1 MNLKNHVQLIGNLGA
16 IPVVKE
22 TANGQKMARFSIAT
36 TESYKEDGKNV
47 EKTYWHNIIAWG
59 KMAETIEQKCE
70 KGTEVVLNGK
80 LVSRSYDDPSG
91 AKKYITEVVV
101 SEIICRPKAVA

>member
-16 IPVVKE
+16 IPVIKE
-22 TANGQKMARFSIAT
+22 TANGQKMAKFSVAT
-36 TESYKEDGKNV
+36 TEFYKEDGKSV
-47 EKTYWHNIIAWG
+47 EKTYWHNIVAWG
-59 KMAETIEQKCE
+59 KMAETVEQKCD

-80 LVSRSYDDPSG
+80 LVSRSYEDQSG
-91 AKKYITEVVV
+91 SKKYVTEVVV